1 MTDKPY
7 TVTDEARK
15 SILAQ
20 KITVWQNTAYD
31 AELDAKVARA
41 LEDTDGEA
49 QAKARLKKG
58 LQAIETLQAEA

>member
-7 TVTDEARK
+7 TVTDEARQ

-31 AELDAKVARA
+31 AALDAKVAQA

-49 QAKARLKKG
+49 QAKARLKKC
-58 LQAIETLQAEA
+58 LQAIEVLQAEV